1 MYLEQGT
8 CSSSVSCYNYFT
20 TLQTFDP
27 GVPTIV
33 LKYQSDDFSMEAKI
47 LNIFLSVSF
56 TILLIVFGNFCSV
69 CQLTRQPVFF
79 CFFFFFF
86 VFYQIQ
92 YLNTKIYQRP
102 GLAWLVD
109 GYYSFYK
116 MIIAYMK
123 HFTVDSIKTEIST

>member
-8 CSSSVSCYNYFT
+8 CSSSVSCCNSFT

-27 GVPTIV
+27 SVPTVV
-33 LKYQSDDFSMEAKI
+33 LKYQSDNFGVEAKI
-47 LNIFLSVSF
+47 LNIFLSVWF
-56 TILLIVFGNFCSV
+56 PILLTVLGNFCSV
-69 CQLTRQPVFF
+69 CELTTVVLFF
-79 CFFFFFF
+79 LFH
-86 VFYQIQ
+86 QIQ
-92 YLNTKIYQRP
+92 YLNTKIYESP

-123 HFTVDSIKTEIST
+123 HFTIDSIKTEIST